1 MKFYAVQI
9 GDDYNWDYGSFD
21 IEAARKL
28 AEIEA
33 EDADNDGKE
42 IRIAIIDTKYNVCD
56 GVQIVREGDK

>member
-9 GDDYNWDYGSFD
+9 GDDYSWDYGSYD
-21 IEAARKL
+21 AEAARKL

-33 EDADNDGKE
+33 GDADNDGKE

-56 GVQIVREGDK
+56 EVQIVREGDN

>member
-9 GDDYNWDYGSFD
+9 GDDYNWDYGSYD
-21 IEAARKL
+21 AEAARKL